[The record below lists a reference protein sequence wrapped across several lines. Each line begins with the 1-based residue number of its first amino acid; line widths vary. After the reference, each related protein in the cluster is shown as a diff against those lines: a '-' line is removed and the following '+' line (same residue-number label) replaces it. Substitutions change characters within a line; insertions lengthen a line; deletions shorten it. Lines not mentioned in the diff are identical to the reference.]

1 MDKMSSYFDI
11 VKKLETEGNAHLMT
25 WIDGP
30 YRGRK
35 FLLDADILEVTAD
48 MAPLESGELRDLIED
63 FTQSKR
69 GWQQLDDWNYQQGE
83 HRCFVEN
90 IQTKPRLFLLGA
102 GHVGTALFKVISELD
117 FSLIVCDQRPE
128 FANEERFPNA
138 TAVHAWDYEKLLA
151 TYPERISDW
160 FIVMTPGHAYDREC
174 TEAALRRKNTYVG
187 MIGSRA
193 KVARIR
199 KEFVKSGIP
208 QQRVDELYS
217 PIGLKIAAETP
228 AEIAISIAAE
238 LVQVRRS
245 AKVGSLEPTVLEKL
259 KELENQKTEA
269 MLVTVIEKNGSG
281 PREPGT
287 RMIVDE
293 KGTLLAG
300 TIGGGALEMA
310 AMKNVAELLEK
321 GNHFDLQSYDL
332 TDSEAATLGM
342 ICGGNCRVM
351 FEKII

>member
-1 MDKMSSYFDI
+1 MSSYFEI
-11 VKKLETEGNAHLMT
+11 VKKLETAGNTHLMT
-25 WIDGP
+25 WTDGP
-30 YRGRK
+30 YQGRK
-35 FLLDADILEVTAD
+35 FLLDEPILEVTAE
-48 MAPLESGELRDLIED
+48 ATPIEGGELQELIEG
-63 FTQSKR
+63 FIASKD
-69 GWQQLDDWNYQQGE
+69 GWQQLDDWNYQMGE

-102 GHVGTALFKVISELD
+102 GHVGTALSKVISELD
-117 FSLIVCDQRPE
+117 FNLIVCDQRPE

-138 TAVHAWDYEKLLA
+138 AAVHAWDYEKLLA

-160 FIVMTPGHAYDREC
+160 FVVMTPGHAYDREC
-174 TEAALRRKNTYVG
+174 TDAALRRKNTYVG

-193 KVARIR
+193 KVAKIR
-199 KEFVKSGIP
+199 QEFVKSGIP
-208 QQRVDELYS
+208 QERVDELYS
-217 PIGLKIAAETP
+217 PIGIKISAQTP

-245 AKVGSLEPTVLEKL
+245 AKVGRMEPEIFEKL
-259 KELENQKTEA
+259 KELETQETEA
-269 MLVTVIEKNGSG
+269 MIVTIIEKHGSG

-287 RMIVDE
+287 RMIVDQN
-293 KGTLLAG
+293 GTLLAG

-310 AMKNVAELLEK
+310 AMKNVADLLEK
-321 GNHFDLQSYDL
+321 GENFDLQSYDL

-351 FEKII
+351 FEKLV